1 MTARRRAGLRGRLA
15 LSSWALAAAL
25 AACSQ
30 EAAPSDE
37 LEDAANTVVVAVE
50 GADNGDAAGP
60 YAPRDDCSSLPGSAA
75 FLATLDRAI
84 ARRDADALV
93 TLAADDIVLDTP
105 DQGAAGGTAM
115 LRRRLAE
122 TDGALWRELS
132 RIGAMG
138 CAVDAAGGLTRPW
151 FAAQVGADESPALAI
166 ITGTKVPFL
175 DQPRADGPVI
185 ARLSWEAVELV
196 PEDAQTSEYFRVRLA
211 DDDADA
217 LDEVPPRIGGE
228 PAEGYVAAKDLRLAK
243 ALSLSA
249 TSRNGR
255 WRIVRIAGL
264 Q

>member
-1 MTARRRAGLRGRLA
+1 MRLA
-15 LSSWALAAAL
+15 LAGVALAAAL

-30 EAAPSDE
+30 EAAPSED
-37 LEDAANTVVVAVE
+37 LEEAANTVVAAVE
-50 GADNGDAAGP
+50 GESEFEAAGP
-60 YAPRDDCSSLPGSAA
+60 YAPRDDCSSLPGSAP
-75 FLATLDRAI
+75 FLATLDRVI
-84 ARRDADALV
+84 AQRDTDALV
-93 TLAADDIVLDTP
+93 TLAADDIVLGAP
-105 DQGAAGGTAM
+105 DQNAPGGTAM

-122 TDGALWRELS
+122 ADGALWRELS

-138 CAVDAAGGLTRPW
+138 CAVDAAGGMTRPW
-151 FAAQVGADESPALAI
+151 FAAQIAADASPALAV
-166 ITGTKVPFL
+166 ITGSNIPFL
-175 DQPRADGPVI
+175 EQPRADGPVI

-196 PEDAQTSEYFRVRLA
+196 PEDDQTPEYFRVRLA

-243 ALSLSA
+243 ATSLSA

-255 WRIVRIAGL
+255 WRIVRIGGL